1 MLVDGE
7 RVELQLFTTLECNKS
22 CRYCSE
28 GVGDVLNSQSKIGY
42 TLDQLD
48 KFVKTH
54 FPNKEFI
61 VTFYG
66 GEPLLNPQFIEDVMG
81 RFPLWRCQL
90 QTNGTLLHTLSPFIL
105 NRFDN
110 ILISVDGD
118 KEVTDLYRGEGTYD
132 IVNRSLDKVRDLI
145 PGYITARCT
154 WANPHP
160 KAIDIIHLS
169 NLFDYVY
176 FQFPHN
182 EWVYDYEYMKVMK
195 KALED
200 LVEYFFTAK
209 LLKIIP
215 LMAFARNMLF
225 PSRAKE
231 LYGGKTQCRVSS
243 HLFNILPDGTITS
256 CPDYAYNKKMTHGS
270 VVDNVCEKNPL
281 QYSDS
286 FPCKSCVAFDVCR
299 VNCVK
304 GFHQCYIETDKIYK
318 SMVLD
323 SCCSFILYLYKLFK
337 EKDLV
342 GWYTNLTINDKRELL
357 NCPIY
362 EYIEV
367 MP

>member
-1 MLVDGE
+1 MVVDGE

-22 CRYCSE
+22 CKYCSE
-28 GVGDVLNSQSKIGY
+28 GVGDVLNSQTKIGY

-48 KFVKTH
+48 LFVQTH
-54 FPNKEFI
+54 FPNKEII

-66 GEPLLNPQFIEDVMG
+66 GEPLLNPKFIADVMI

-90 QTNGTLLHTLSPFIL
+90 QTNGTLLDTLSPFVL

-110 ILISVDGD
+110 ILVSIDGD
-118 KEVTDLYRGEGTYD
+118 KEVTDLYRGEGTYET
-132 IVNRSLDKVRDLI
+132 INNAIGSVRDLI
-145 PGYITARCT
+145 PGYMTGRCT
-154 WANPHP
+154 WANPLP
-160 KAIDIIHLS
+160 KAEDILHIL
-169 NLFDYVY
+169 NFFEYVY

-182 EWVYDYEYMKVMK
+182 EWVYTQEYIDHMKRALSHLVDYF
-195 KALED
+195 L
-200 LVEYFFTAK
+200 TSK
-209 LLKIIP
+209 LIKIIP

-231 LYGGKTQCRVSS
+231 LCGGKTQCRVSS

-270 VVDNVCEKNPL
+270 VVDNMCEKNPL
-281 QYSDS
+281 QYVDS
-286 FPCKSCVAFDVCR
+286 FPCKDCVAFDVCK

-304 GFHQCYIETDKIYK
+304 GFHQCYVETDELYK
-318 SMVLD
+318 KTVLD
-323 SCCSFILYLYKLFK
+323 SSCSFIVYLYELFK
-337 EKDLV
+337 KRDLV
-342 GWYTNLTINDKRELL
+342 GWYTNLTIDDKRELL